1 MSVDIFN
8 HSKLKIGASVKSV
21 APFFQNKNA
30 NGSVTRRFPGIQ
42 YYQLD
47 MDVSFQ
53 AEDQYLFE
61 QWLAEYR
68 YGKPFTFSL
77 SRSVNMK
84 YRGKQTT
91 AISTTTAPTAG
102 GRVVG
107 MSAELEP
114 GTKFNFQNHPKVYEI
129 VNYDRATGTA
139 TIFPNL
145 RQQVQAG
152 EIIRYQNPA
161 LTLMLTTGT
170 VDIPLTQIV
179 QLKLETTEAI

>member
-1 MSVDIFN
+1 MAVDIFN
-8 HSKLKIGASVKSV
+8 NSKIKVGAAVKSV
-21 APFFQNKNA
+21 APFIHNKNA

-42 YYQLD
+42 YYQMDLD
-47 MDVSFQ
+47 ISFQ
-53 AEDQYLFE
+53 AEDQNLFD

-68 YGKPFTFSL
+68 YGKPFTFPL

-91 AISTTTAPTAG
+91 AITTTTASTAG

-107 MSAELEP
+107 MSAQLEP
-114 GTKFNFQNHPKVYEI
+114 GTKFTFQNHLKVYEI
-129 VNYDRATGTA
+129 VSYDSTAKTA

-152 EIIRYQNPA
+152 EFVRYQNPV

-170 VDIPLTQIV
+170 IDIPLSQIV
-179 QLKLETTEAI
+179 KLSLDATEVM